1 MHSFPTSRNTH
12 RSNLLIRVAIA
23 VLSLALSTCKESLP
37 VYHAPSNMFQARLT
51 PFYGLTASE
60 NKLHIFLL
68 VQNVFDETLEGEAS
82 ITGRIQLVST
92 TDPTVVKT
100 LTLGPANILT
110 ARGYHPGTGILTF
123 NPRDTIIFDASW
135 DLSQRPLLDDAGKD
149 LTVGLLHLDTDPE
162 CPTGRKRS
170 VPQDFIVEGFVQ
182 LFDRSGPAVES
193 KVVFR
198 LCLISNWVNPSAC
211 PYITAPCNVV
221 LSRSN

>member
-37 VYHAPSNMFQARLT
+37 VYHAPSNMFQAHLT

-68 VQNVFDETLEGEAS
+68 VQNVFDETLEGKAS
-82 ITGRIQLVST
+82 ITGRVQLVST
-92 TDPTVVKT
+92 ADPTVVKT
-100 LTLGPANILT
+100 LTLGSQNILT
-110 ARGYHPGTGILTF
+110 ARGYHPGTGMLTF
-123 NPRDTIIFDASW
+123 NARDTIILGASW

-149 LTVGLLHLDTDPE
+149 LTTGLLHLGTDPT
-162 CPTGRKRS
+162 CPMDRTIS
-170 VPQDFIVEGFVQ
+170 DPQNFTVEGFVQ
-182 LFDRSGPAVES
+182 LFDRTGPVVVPT
-193 KVVFR
+193 VVFR
-198 LCLISNWVNPSAC
+198 FCLISNWVNPKYC
-211 PYITAPCNVV
+211 PYVTAPCNEI

>member
-1 MHSFPTSRNTH
+1 
-12 RSNLLIRVAIA
+12 
-23 VLSLALSTCKESLP
+23 LP
-37 VYHAPSNMFQARLT
+37 AYRAPGNIFQVRLN
-51 PFYGLTASE
+51 PLYSLTASE
-60 NKLHIFLL
+60 NKLHILL
-68 VQNVFDETLEGEAS
+68 VVQNVYDETLEAEAS
-82 ITGRIQLVST
+82 MNGRVQLVSAA
-92 TDPTVVKT
+92 DPSVVKT
-100 LTLGPANILT
+100 FTLGPGNILT

>member
-1 MHSFPTSRNTH
+1 M
-12 RSNLLIRVAIA
+12 
-23 VLSLALSTCKESLP
+23 
-37 VYHAPSNMFQARLT
+37 YHAPSNMFQAHLT

-68 VQNVFDETLEGEAS
+68 VQNVFDETLEGKAS
-82 ITGRIQLVST
+82 ITGRVQLVST
-92 TDPTVVKT
+92 ADPTVVKT
-100 LTLGPANILT
+100 LTLGSQNILT
-110 ARGYHPGTGILTF
+110 ARGYHPGTGMLTF
-123 NPRDTIIFDASW
+123 NARDTIILGASW

-182 LFDRSGPAVES
+182 LFDRSGPAVQS